1 MKIVSIKKWCDE
13 NITPLA
19 WQRIVMKNF
28 DAFKNTGLGIT
39 ELSNPTE
46 NMEIDATLVD
56 LVKQTIKEV
65 YQMEIPVHAL

>member
-65 YQMEIPVHAL
+65 YQMEVPIEAL

>member
-19 WQRIVMKNF
+19 WQRIVMKNL
-28 DAFKNTGLGIT
+28 DALKNTGLSVS

-65 YQMEIPVHAL
+65 YQMEVPIEAL

>member
-1 MKIVSIKKWCDE
+1 
-13 NITPLA
+13 
-19 WQRIVMKNF
+19 MKNF

-65 YQMEIPVHAL
+65 YQMEVPIEAL